1 MNKKLIRLTEQDL
14 HRIVKESVQKIL
26 NEIGDTEKGQFA
38 LGSVYGRNPDIK
50 DASDIA
56 RKHRSNKQDWCNLS
70 NHNAY
75 VSRKHGLD
83 KIGDFWEKEARK
95 HSKELGNM
103 TKKYNQGLN
112 YGASLA
118 GFNTRPNDVNK

>member
-1 MNKKLIRLTEQDL
+1 M
-14 HRIVKESVQKIL
+14 
-26 NEIGDTEKGQFA
+26 
-38 LGSVYGRNPDIK
+38 
-50 DASDIA
+50 
-56 RKHRSNKQDWCNLS
+56 
-70 NHNAY
+70 
-75 VSRKHGLD
+75 
-83 KIGDFWEKEARK
+83 GDFWEKEARK